1 MTKKQ
6 VSITIDADMYHV
18 LKALATADER
28 SVRSWLGIHF
38 KALAAAQNKPFDK
51 VKEVAPVPVPVP
63 VPRGCSKEDLE
74 MEARI
79 KQHELELAIKGGY
92 IWDPNCSDYVDRIPE
107 DGHAAC
113 RELTPANQRIK
124 VARSATARAL
134 LSHIWDPNI
143 NKYVG
148 RLPED
153 GEEKMLPVL

>member
-1 MTKKQ
+1 MSKEKQ
-6 VSITIDADMYHV
+6 VSITIGITVYEILRELSRDDNRTIRSALVQLVMEEDKRRNPIDA
-18 LKALATADER
+18 
-28 SVRSWLGIHF
+28 G
-38 KALAAAQNKPFDK
+38 
-51 VKEVAPVPVPVP
+51 VAEPVPVSM
-63 VPRGCSKEDLE
+63 PRGCGKEDLE
-74 MEARI
+74 REARVD
-79 KQHELELAIKGGY
+79 QQELEIAIKGGF
-92 IWDPNCSDYVDRIPE
+92 IWDPNCNDYVDRIPE

-134 LSHIWDPNI
+134 RSHIWDPNI